1 MGFATEIGLPVALA
15 IIMFSMGLT
24 LRPAD
29 FARIAEA
36 PQLFALGA
44 FSQMVILPAVAF
56 VLVFSWDNWFGMNPA
71 IAVGFLILAACPG
84 GVTSN
89 FLTHVARG
97 DTALSITLT
106 AVISLLAVLW
116 VPLIVN
122 FALSEFMSAEEV
134 SLPLGQTVIEIF
146 LITTVP
152 VLTGMILKHFRPAL
166 VDRIENSVM
175 RLATVLFCIVVA
187 GAVAAEWNLL
197 VTHFSEVGPPVLI
210 LNVLMLAIGFGWALL
225 FRLGRPQAIAISLE
239 TGLQNATLAIFVGA
253 TLLRNDE
260 MIVPG
265 GVYGLVMLATA
276 GGLVLF
282 LRREAAPAKAETS
295 VNPSK

>member
-36 PQLFALGA
+36 PRLFALGA

-152 VLTGMILKHFRPAL
+152 VLTGMILNHFRPAL

-225 FRLGRPQAIAISLE
+225 FRLSRPQAIAISLE